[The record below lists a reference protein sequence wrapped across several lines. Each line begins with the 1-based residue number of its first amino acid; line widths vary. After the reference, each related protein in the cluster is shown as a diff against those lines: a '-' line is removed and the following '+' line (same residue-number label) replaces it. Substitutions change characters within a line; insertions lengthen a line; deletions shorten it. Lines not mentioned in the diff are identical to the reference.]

1 MSNYQMAK
9 NYIHNDLGITKEY
22 IDNVILKTIQKE
34 VEKLFSDND
43 RLKKIVENIVKNQIK
58 SDECKTLYHLLINF
72 DSLLDEKITKCI
84 FDEVKSKIMIKLN
97 ENKERLI
104 NDKQRSN

>member
-22 IDNVILKTIQKE
+22 VDNVILKTVQKE

-43 RLKKIVENIVKNQIK
+43 RLKKN
-58 SDECKTLYHLLINF
+58 S
-72 DSLLDEKITKCI
+72 
-84 FDEVKSKIMIKLN
+84 
-97 ENKERLI
+97 
-104 NDKQRSN
+104 